1 MSTDDK
7 LNILLVDDQPGKLLS
22 YETILVGMDENILKA
37 SSGREALEHL
47 LKNDIAVMLI
57 DVCMPD
63 LDGFQLAAMI
73 REHPRFRQTAI
84 IFISAIFLSDLDSLR
99 GYEMGAVDYVPVPI
113 VPEVL
118 RAKVKVFTELYRK
131 TRQLEQL
138 NHELEARVAARTL
151 ELEESNRRLRES
163 EERRSHALSAGQMGA
178 WEWDCDT
185 GNYTWDD
192 GQHRIFG
199 ASDAFIASSENV
211 CALIHPDDR
220 EIYLKMLDEIVDGG
234 VSRQFEFRIGRPGG
248 RVKWCLVSAAAT
260 ARQNDKVHRISG
272 VTFDITGRKE
282 AEEQQ
287 NLLARE
293 VDHRAKNT
301 LAVVQSILRL
311 SRAEN
316 VDDYISSVEGRVHAL
331 SRAHNL
337 LSQARWLG
345 VSLNGLF
352 EEELEP
358 YRAAEKIALKG
369 PDVALRS
376 AAAQSLALAIHELS
390 TNAAKY
396 GALSSLEGRLVVEWT
411 LADGQLIIDWH
422 ELDGPPVVTPKKRGF
437 GTNILLGSVEKQL
450 SGVVKMD
457 WIPTGLSCRI
467 SIPAAASIERADLA
481 QTRSNGSNGGATFQQ
496 ATPIVTGGTDS
507 NKLIGNG
514 ADDERLVGSSSS
526 GRQNR
531 VEGAR
536 R

>member
-22 YETILVGMDENILKA
+22 YETILAGMDENILKA

-47 LKNDIAVMLI
+47 LKNDVAVMLI

-73 REHPRFRQTAI
+73 RDHPRFRQTAI

-118 RAKVKVFTELYRK
+118 RAKVKVFTDLYRK

-138 NHELEARVAARTL
+138 NRELEARVAARTV

-163 EERRSHALSAGQMGA
+163 EKRRSHALSAGQMGS
-178 WEWDCDT
+178 WEWDCET
-185 GNYTWDD
+185 GDYRWDD

-199 ASDAFIASSENV
+199 ASDAFIASAENV

-220 EIYLKMLDEIVDGG
+220 EIYLKALDEIAKGG
-234 VSRQFEFRIGRPGG
+234 LSRQFEFRIGRPDGPI
-248 RVKWCLVSAAAT
+248 KWCLASAAAT
-260 ARQNDKVHRISG
+260 TDHDNKVRCISG
-272 VTFDITGRKE
+272 VTFDITERKE
-282 AEEQQ
+282 AEERQ

-316 VDDYISSVEGRVHAL
+316 VSDYISSVEGRVHAL

-337 LSQARWLG
+337 LSQSRWLG
-345 VSLNGLF
+345 ASLNGLF
-352 EEELEP
+352 EEELAP
-358 YRAAEKIALKG
+358 YQASGKITLSG
-369 PDVALRS
+369 PNVALRA
-376 AAAQSLALAIHELS
+376 AAAQSLALVVHELS

-396 GALSSLEGRLVVEWT
+396 GALSSVDGRLAVQWAI
-411 LADGQLIIDWH
+411 ADGNLTIDWQ
-422 ELDGPPVVTPKKRGF
+422 EMGGPPVRPPARRGF
-437 GTNILLGSVEKQL
+437 GTNILLGNVERQL
-450 SGVVKMD
+450 NGTVKMD
-457 WIPTGLSCRI
+457 WNPRGLACHI
-467 SIPAAASIERADLA
+467 AIPAATSAERVDIAA
-481 QTRSNGSNGGATFQQ
+481 PRAGYSGHEPTFHQS
-496 ATPIVTGGTDS
+496 TPIVAGG
-507 NKLIGNG
+507 
-514 ADDERLVGSSSS
+514 
-526 GRQNR
+526 
-531 VEGAR
+531 
-536 R
+536 

>member
-1 MSTDDK
+1 MVTDDK

-22 YETILVGMDENILKA
+22 YETILGGMHENILKA

-118 RAKVKVFTELYRK
+118 RAKVKVFTDLYRK
-131 TRQLEQL
+131 TRQLEAL
-138 NHELEARVAARTL
+138 NHELEARVAARTA

-163 EERRSHALSAGQMGA
+163 EDRRSHALSAGQMGA
-178 WEWDCDT
+178 WEWLCGTDQHI
-185 GNYTWDD
+185 WDE
-192 GQHRIFG
+192 GQRRIFG
-199 ASDAFIASSENV
+199 TNGAGAANGASV
-211 CALIHPDDR
+211 LALIHPDDR
-220 EIYLKMLDEIVDGG
+220 EMYRTTLDDIAKGG
-234 VSRQFEFRIGRPGG
+234 PSRQFEFRIGRPGG
-248 RVKWCLVSAAAT
+248 RIKWCLASAAAT
-260 ARQNDKVHRISG
+260 VDGSNKVGRVSG
-272 VTFDITGRKE
+272 VTFDITDRKE
-282 AEEQQ
+282 AEERQ

-311 SRAEN
+311 SRADN
-316 VDDYISSVEGRVHAL
+316 VSEYMNSVEGRVHAL

-337 LSQARWLG
+337 LSQSRWLG
-345 VSLNGLF
+345 VSLRGLL

-358 YRAAEKIALKG
+358 YRAAGKIDLNG
-369 PDVALRS
+369 PDIALRS
-376 AAAQSLALAIHELS
+376 SAAQSLALAVHELS

-396 GALSSLEGRLVVEWT
+396 GALSLLDGRLSVQWMVT
-411 LADGQLIIDWH
+411 DGNLTIDWQ
-422 ELDGPPVVTPKKRGF
+422 EIDGPAVTPPDKRGF

-450 SGVVKMD
+450 NGTVKMD
-457 WIPTGLSCRI
+457 WHPSGLACHV
-467 SIPAAASIERADLA
+467 SIPANASVEMVEISQDKADAAETPGFAPGAPIIL
-481 QTRSNGSNGGATFQQ
+481 GGLTAN
-496 ATPIVTGGTDS
+496 S
-507 NKLIGNG
+507 
-514 ADDERLVGSSSS
+514 
-526 GRQNR
+526 
-531 VEGAR
+531 
-536 R
+536 

>member
-1 MSTDDK
+1 MLIDDK

-22 YETILVGMDENILKA
+22 YETILAGMNEHILKA

-131 TRQLEQL
+131 TRQLEEL
-138 NHELEARVAARTL
+138 NHELEARVASRTT

-178 WEWDCDT
+178 WDWDCET
-185 GNYTWDD
+185 GEYVWDD

-199 ASDAFIASSENV
+199 AHDAFITSNENV

-220 EIYLKMLDEIVDGG
+220 GLYLGTLNDIANGG
-234 VSRQFEFRIGRPGG
+234 PSRQFEFRIGRPNG
-248 RVKWCLVSAAAT
+248 RVKWCLASAAAT
-260 ARQNDKVHRISG
+260 AEKDRKVRRVSG
-272 VTFDITGRKE
+272 VTLDITDRKE

-316 VDDYISSVEGRVHAL
+316 VEDYISSVEGRVHAL

-337 LSQARWLG
+337 LSQSRWLG
-345 VSLNGLF
+345 VSLHGLF
-352 EEELEP
+352 DEELAP
-358 YRAAEKIALKG
+358 YRAAEKITLNG

-396 GALSSLEGRLVVEWT
+396 GALSSLDGRLAVGWS
-411 LADGQLIIDWH
+411 LADGKLIIDWQ
-422 ELDGPPVVTPKKRGF
+422 ELDGPPVAPPEKRGF

-450 SGVVKMD
+450 SGIVTMD
-457 WIPTGLSCRI
+457 WNPSGLACRV
-467 SIPAAASIERADLA
+467 SIPAEASIERLNVTPARPES
-481 QTRSNGSNGGATFQQ
+481 RSDGTTFQP
-496 ATPIVTGGTDS
+496 AIRVAAGGLTAP
-507 NKLIGNG
+507 G
-514 ADDERLVGSSSS
+514 
-526 GRQNR
+526 
-531 VEGAR
+531 
-536 R
+536 

>member
-1 MSTDDK
+1 MSTDDQ

-22 YETILVGMDENILKA
+22 YETILAGMNENILKA

-118 RAKVKVFTELYRK
+118 RAKVKVFTDLYRK

-138 NHELEARVAARTL
+138 NHELEARVAARTT
-151 ELEESNRRLRES
+151 ELEESNRKLRES
-163 EERRSHALSAGQMGA
+163 EERRSHALSAGQMGS
-178 WEWDCDT
+178 WEWDSGT
-185 GNYTWDD
+185 GEYIWDD

-199 ASDAFIASSENV
+199 ANNTFIASTENV

-220 EIYLKMLDEIVDGG
+220 EIYLRTLDDIANGG
-234 VSRQFEFRIGRPGG
+234 PSRQFEFRVGRPGG
-248 RVKWCLVSAAAT
+248 RTKWCLASAAAT
-260 ARQNDKVHRISG
+260 ADATGKVRRVSG
-272 VTFDITGRKE
+272 VTFDITERKE
-282 AEEQQ
+282 AEERQ

-311 SRAEN
+311 SRAES
-316 VDDYISSVEGRVHAL
+316 VTDYMSSVEGRVHAL

-337 LSQARWLG
+337 LSQSRWLG
-345 VSLNGLF
+345 VWLHGLI
-352 EEELEP
+352 EDELEP
-358 YRAAEKIALKG
+358 YRAAGKISLNG
-369 PDVALRS
+369 PEIALRS

-396 GALSSLEGRLVVEWT
+396 GALSSLDGRLSVQWA
-411 LADGQLIIDWH
+411 LADGNLAIDWQ
-422 ELDGPPVVTPKKRGF
+422 EMDGPAVVEPEKRGF

-450 SGVVKMD
+450 NGKVQMD
-457 WIPTGLSCRI
+457 WHSSGLACRIAIPADTNLEIVEATTRNVGEKPSNFQKPESIILNGLS
-467 SIPAAASIERADLA
+467 AAR
-481 QTRSNGSNGGATFQQ
+481 
-496 ATPIVTGGTDS
+496 
-507 NKLIGNG
+507 
-514 ADDERLVGSSSS
+514 
-526 GRQNR
+526 
-531 VEGAR
+531 
-536 R
+536 

>member
-1 MSTDDK
+1 MSNDDK

-22 YETILVGMDENILKA
+22 YETILSGMDENILKA

-47 LKNDIAVMLI
+47 LRNDIAVMLI

-131 TRQLEQL
+131 TQQLERL
-138 NHELEARVAARTL
+138 NHELEARVAARTT

-178 WEWDCDT
+178 WEWDCDS
-185 GNYTWDD
+185 GEYSWDD

-199 ASDAFIASSENV
+199 ANGAFIANHENV

-220 EIYLKMLDEIVDGG
+220 EVYLKTLDDIAQGG
-234 VSRQFEFRIGRPGG
+234 PSRQFEFRVGRSGG
-248 RVKWCLVSAAAT
+248 RVKWCLASAAAT
-260 ARQNDKVHRISG
+260 ADQDNKVHRISG
-272 VTFDITGRKE
+272 VTFDITDRKE

-316 VDDYISSVEGRVHAL
+316 VSDYMSSVEGRVHAL

-337 LSQARWLG
+337 LSKSRWLG
-345 VSLNGLF
+345 VSLHGLF
-352 EEELEP
+352 DEELAP
-358 YRAAEKIALKG
+358 YREAEKITLRG
-369 PDVALRS
+369 PEVALRA

-396 GALSSLEGRLVVEWT
+396 GALSSLDGRLTVDWA
-411 LADGQLIIDWH
+411 LADGRLTITWQ
-422 ELDGPPVVTPKKRGF
+422 ELNGPPVAPPKKRGF

-457 WIPTGLSCRI
+457 WNSNGLACRI
-467 SIPAAASIERADLA
+467 SIPASSSVERADDGPQNAATDGEAFQLA
-481 QTRSNGSNGGATFQQ
+481 MPVDTRGLTAPN
-496 ATPIVTGGTDS
+496 
-507 NKLIGNG
+507 
-514 ADDERLVGSSSS
+514 
-526 GRQNR
+526 
-531 VEGAR
+531 
-536 R
+536 

>member
-22 YETILVGMDENILKA
+22 YETILAGMNENILKA

-47 LKNDIAVMLI
+47 LKNDVAVMLI

-118 RAKVKVFTELYRK
+118 RAKVKVFTDLYRK

-138 NHELEARVAARTL
+138 NHELEARVAARTI

-178 WEWDCDT
+178 WDWDCDT
-185 GNYTWDD
+185 GEYTWDD

-199 ASDAFIASSENV
+199 ANGAFIANNENV

-220 EIYLKMLDEIVDGG
+220 EIYLKTLDDIVKGG
-234 VSRQFEFRIGRPGG
+234 PSRQFEFRVGRPGG
-248 RVKWCLVSAAAT
+248 RIKWCLASAAAT
-260 ARQNDKVHRISG
+260 PDRDRKVRRISG
-272 VTFDITGRKE
+272 VTFDITDRKE

-287 NLLARE
+287 KLLARE

-316 VDDYISSVEGRVHAL
+316 VADYISSVEGRVHAL

-337 LSQARWLG
+337 LSQSRWLG
-345 VSLNGLF
+345 VSLHGLF
-352 EEELEP
+352 EEELAP
-358 YRAAEKIALKG
+358 YRAGEKIALNG
-369 PDVALRS
+369 PEVALRA

-396 GALSSLEGRLVVEWT
+396 GALSSLDGRLLVEWAI
-411 LADGQLIIDWH
+411 ADGCLTITWQ
-422 ELDGPPVVTPKKRGF
+422 EMDGPAVTVPKKRGF

-457 WIPTGLSCRI
+457 WNPGGLACRI
-467 SIPAAASIERADLA
+467 SIPAGASVEHADVA
-481 QTRSNGSNGGATFQQ
+481 PGASDDASGDTAFRQD
-496 ATPIVTGGTDS
+496 APIVAGGLTATS
-507 NKLIGNG
+507 
-514 ADDERLVGSSSS
+514 
-526 GRQNR
+526 
-531 VEGAR
+531 
-536 R
+536 

>member
-1 MSTDDK
+1 MPMDDK

-22 YETILVGMDENILKA
+22 YETILAGMNENILKA

-47 LKNDIAVMLI
+47 LKSEIAVMLI

-131 TRQLEQL
+131 TRQLEEL
-138 NHELEARVAARTL
+138 NRELEARVTARTA

-163 EERRSHALSAGQMGA
+163 EDRRSHALSAGQMGA
-178 WEWDCDT
+178 WEWNCGTDQHA
-185 GNYTWDD
+185 WDEN
-192 GQHRIFG
+192 QRRIFG
-199 ASDAFIASSENV
+199 TNGTFVATGASV
-211 CALIHPDDR
+211 RALIHPDDR
-220 EIYLKMLDEIVDGG
+220 EIYQTTLNDIAKGG
-234 VSRQFEFRIGRPGG
+234 PSRQFEFRIGRPGG
-248 RVKWCLVSAAAT
+248 RVKWCLASAAAT
-260 ARQNDKVHRISG
+260 PDDTNKVRRVSG
-272 VTFDITGRKE
+272 VTFDITERKE
-282 AEEQQ
+282 AEERQ

-316 VDDYISSVEGRVHAL
+316 VADYMSSVEGRVHAL

-337 LSQARWLG
+337 LSQSRWLG
-345 VSLNGLF
+345 VSLNGLL

-358 YRAAEKIALKG
+358 YRASGKTVLSG

-396 GALSSLEGRLVVEWT
+396 GALSSLDGRLSVQWAVNKGNLTIEW
-411 LADGQLIIDWH
+411 Q
-422 ELDGPPVVTPKKRGF
+422 EMDGPAVTPPNKRGF

-450 SGVVKMD
+450 NGKVQLEWHPSGLACQIV
-457 WIPTGLSCRI
+457 
-467 SIPAAASIERADLA
+467 IPANTSVELADLP
-481 QTRSNGSNGGATFQQ
+481 TSKGAEESEGFQG
-496 ATPIVTGGTDS
+496 AVPIVVDGLT
-507 NKLIGNG
+507 
-514 ADDERLVGSSSS
+514 
-526 GRQNR
+526 
-531 VEGAR
+531 AR
-536 R
+536 N

>member
-1 MSTDDK
+1 MSNDDQ

-22 YETILVGMDENILKA
+22 YETILAGMNENILKA
-37 SSGREALEHL
+37 SSGREALEYL
-47 LKNDIAVMLI
+47 LRNDIAVMLI

-138 NHELEARVAARTL
+138 NHELEARVAARTT
-151 ELEESNRRLRES
+151 ELEESNRKLRES
-163 EERRSHALSAGQMGA
+163 EERRSHALSAGQMGS
-178 WEWDCDT
+178 WEWDFDT
-185 GNYTWDD
+185 GEYIWDD

-199 ASDAFIASSENV
+199 ANGTFIASSENV
-211 CALIHPDDR
+211 CAMIHPDDR
-220 EIYLKMLDEIVDGG
+220 EAYVKTLHDIANGAA
-234 VSRQFEFRIGRPGG
+234 SRQFEFRIGRPGG
-248 RVKWCLVSAAAT
+248 RVKWCLASAAAT
-260 ARQNDKVHRISG
+260 AGAIGQIRRVSG
-272 VTFDITGRKE
+272 VTFDITERKE
-282 AEEQQ
+282 TEERQ

-316 VDDYISSVEGRVHAL
+316 MSDYMNSVEGRVHAL

-337 LSQARWLG
+337 LSQSRWLG
-345 VSLNGLF
+345 VWLHGLI
-352 EEELEP
+352 EDELEP
-358 YRAAEKIALKG
+358 YRAAGKISLNG

-376 AAAQSLALAIHELS
+376 SAAQSLALAIHELS

-396 GALSSLEGRLVVEWT
+396 GALSSVDGRLSVQWAIAGGNLTV
-411 LADGQLIIDWH
+411 DWQ
-422 ELDGPPVVTPKKRGF
+422 ETGGPAVTPPNKRGF

-450 SGVVKMD
+450 NGKVKMD
-457 WIPTGLSCRI
+457 WRPSGLACHI
-467 SIPAAASIERADLA
+467 AIPADTNLEMAETTA
-481 QTRSNGSNGGATFQQ
+481 RSETDQRKSGIQKPGPPILNGLPAT
-496 ATPIVTGGTDS
+496 S
-507 NKLIGNG
+507 
-514 ADDERLVGSSSS
+514 
-526 GRQNR
+526 
-531 VEGAR
+531 
-536 R
+536 